1 MSIQRILVDVPS
13 LLFLPSL
20 NPEFLPVERECLD
33 LGLLFIQ
40 WLESFCGL
48 NQGRQVHSLHVSCF
62 PITVAVGIYYLLVLF
77 RIDLRQPLLV
87 EQI

>member
-13 LLFLPSL
+13 LLILPSL
-20 NPEFLPVERECLD
+20 NPEFLPVERACLG

-40 WLESFCGL
+40 RLESFCGL